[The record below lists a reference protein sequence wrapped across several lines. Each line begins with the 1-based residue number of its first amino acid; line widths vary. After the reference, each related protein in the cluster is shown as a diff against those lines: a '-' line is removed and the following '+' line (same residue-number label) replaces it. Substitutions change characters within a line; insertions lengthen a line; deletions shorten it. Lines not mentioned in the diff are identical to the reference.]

1 MISVCNIFVAHP
13 ARDFEIWPSLPSER
27 RVENTSGFFVI
38 YGVNMQWIDLS
49 PTQTFSYGI

>member
-13 ARDFEIWPSLPSER
+13 PRDFEIWTSLRSER
-27 RVENTSGFFVI
+27 RVENTS
-38 YGVNMQWIDLS
+38 GVNMQWIDLS

>member
-13 ARDFEIWPSLPSER
+13 PRDFEIWPSLRSER